1 MTVTRFA
8 LISTAALLTAG
19 CVAKTIVGVATLPVR
34 ATSQTADWATVS
46 QDEAD
51 RDRGRR
57 DRKAEREARKRD
69 REACRDAGYRDC
81 P

>member
-1 MTVTRFA
+1 MKRARVFITLVFVT
-8 LISTAALLTAG
+8 LLGG
-19 CVAKTIVGVATLPVR
+19 CVAKTAFGVATAPVR
-34 ATSQTADWATVS
+34 ATSKAVDWATVS

-51 RDRGRR
+51 RNRGRQ

-69 REACRDAGYRDC
+69 RQACRDAGYRHC